1 MSRLT
6 VAIGIDSEQLLD
18 ELLGAQQLERLRGIA
33 EVVAPERGSGRLPDG
48 AADAEVLLTGWGAPR
63 LDAAVLDRLPRL
75 RAVVHAAG
83 TVKPIVSPALW
94 ARGVRVSS
102 AADANAVP
110 VAEYSLAM
118 ILLAAKGV
126 AAAETAYRATGDLTA
141 SRPPARAGAFGA
153 RVGLV
158 GASRIGRLVA
168 ERLRPFDLE
177 VLLYDPSISALQAAV
192 LGTAKV
198 ELDELLLSSDVVS
211 LHAPAL
217 PETDHMVGAR
227 QLALMR
233 DGATLLNTARGRLV
247 DTEALVREVASG
259 RLRAVLDVTDPEPL
273 PLGHPLFSSPGV
285 TLTPHVAGSLG
296 NELRRIG
303 RFAVDE
309 IEGYA
314 ASGLLRGEVLE
325 LDLPRIA

>member
-18 ELLGAQQLERLRGIA
+18 DLLGERQLERLRGIA
-33 EVVAPERGSGRLPDG
+33 EVVAAEPGCGRLPDG

-63 LDAAVLDRLPRL
+63 LDAEILDRLPRL

-83 TVKPIVSPALW
+83 TVKPIVSPELW

-118 ILLAAKGV
+118 ILLGAKGV
-126 AAAETAYRATGDLTA
+126 HTAETAYRATGDLAA
-141 SRPPARAGAFGA
+141 SRPPTGSGAFGA

-192 LGTAKV
+192 LGAAKV
-198 ELDELLLSSDVVS
+198 ELDELLRSSDVVS

-217 PETDHMVGAR
+217 PETERMIGAE

-233 DGATLLNTARGRLV
+233 DGAMLLNTARGRLV
-247 DTEALVREVASG
+247 DTEALVLEVVSG
-259 RLRAVLDVTDPEPL
+259 RLRAVLDVTEPEPL
-273 PLGHPLFSSPGV
+273 PLGHPLFSAPGV

-314 ASGLLRGEVLE
+314 ASGLLLGEVLE